1 MDTGD
6 NMPGRR
12 TQETGIST
20 AQHSALAILVAFSA
34 VVVLVAGPAILNLG
48 PVAPAQAQSGATE
61 ITNWTDLDNIRNDLG
76 GDYVLMND
84 LDKSTDGY
92 SQVAGPNANNGSGFD
107 PIGSLGVVNGGNLG
121 VFNGSLNGQ
130 GHTISGFAINRS
142 AQSVGLFGAVG
153 TDGTVMNVSISSVR
167 INVTQDNGDVL
178 PLSAQQQ
185 PLSIGAVDQIGA
197 LIGSSS
203 GKITD
208 ISATNITISGTE
220 TVGGLIG
227 INGGNMSNVSVTDAT
242 VNGSQTVGGIAGTNE
257 GNITNGSVTNATV
270 NGSQAIG
277 GLVGTNTQLQLIGD
291 SEVNIMN
298 SSADGVVTGF
308 ESVGGLAG
316 ENRGNI
322 VSSTANGTVNG
333 SRNIGGGIGLNTG
346 DVTDSEARGVVTGNE
361 YVGGLVGVTLSLE
374 SAGMR
379 SNITGSHASGSV
391 SGVEYVGGLIGGN
404 GVTEFASP
412 GSKINQSSASGI
424 VTTSQSSGTEAI
436 GGLVGESFQGIIM
449 NSNATGDVTA
459 ENATDVGGLV
469 GYTGAR
475 VIDPTFRTKVS
486 NSFATGEVEGNKN
499 IGGLIGRMNNDT
511 VTNSYA
517 QGNVTGSVNVG
528 GLVGLNSGAEPTGEY
543 TGPTTIRESYATGN
557 VVGGQNTGGLVG
569 TNRNDTIVNAYALG
583 DVSGGTG
590 TGGLVGVNNG
600 TNSEI
605 NSSYA
610 AGNVSGTDT
619 SRTGGLVGSNQN
631 GAIVTN
637 SYWDTETTG
646 QANSAGSA
654 TGLRTSQMQGV
665 TPTAQGQNTM
675 AGFGF
680 TRDGGDTWVAVV
692 EDGQLSPTPER
703 DGYPILQDLASD
715 TQLDAQEPASPL
727 IKYANSQDIITITG
741 VSDAI
746 RDWQAGEIGI
756 SLVSDVIRA
765 WQSGT
770 PLTSSHG

>member
-1 MDTGD
+1 
-6 NMPGRR
+6 MPGRR
-12 TQETGIST
+12 TQETDISI
-20 AQHSALAILVAFSA
+20 AQHSALVILVAFGA
-34 VVVLVAGPAILNLG
+34 VVMLVAGPAMLNLG

-61 ITNWTDLDNIRNDLG
+61 ITNWTDLDNIRNDLS

-84 LDKSTDGY
+84 LNKSTDGY
-92 SQVAGPNANNGSGFD
+92 NQVADPNANNRSGFD
-107 PIGSLGVVNGGNLG
+107 PIGNLG
-121 VFNGSLNGQ
+121 VFNGSFNGQ
-130 GHTISGFAINRS
+130 GHTISGFGINRS
-142 AQSVGLFGAVG
+142 TRSVGLFGAVG
-153 TDGTVMNVSISSVR
+153 TNGTVTNVSVSNVT
-167 INVTQDNGDVL
+167 INVTQDDDDVGL
-178 PLSAQQQ
+178 LSAQQQ
-185 PLSIGAVDQIGA
+185 PPLIGTVDQIGA
-197 LIGSSS
+197 LIGSNR
-203 GKITD
+203 GKVTN
-208 ISATNITISGTE
+208 ISATNMTINGTE
-220 TVGGLIG
+220 TIGGLIG
-227 INGGNMSNVSVTDAT
+227 INGGNVSNVSVTDAT
-242 VNGSQTVGGIAGTNE
+242 VDGPQTVGGLAGINE

-277 GLVGTNTQLQLIGD
+277 GLVGTNSQLLGD

-298 SSADGVVTGF
+298 SFADGVVTGF

-333 SRNIGGGIGLNTG
+333 SRNIGGGIGVNTG
-346 DVTDSEARGVVTGNE
+346 DVIDSEARGVVTGNE
-361 YVGGLVGVTLSLE
+361 YVGGLVGATVSSE
-374 SAGMR
+374 SASMK

-391 SGVEYVGGLIGGN
+391 RGVEYVGGLVGGN

-412 GSKINQSSASGI
+412 GGKINQSSASGI

-469 GYTGAR
+469 GYTG
-475 VIDPTFRTKVS
+475 VSIIDPTFRTKVS

-499 IGGLIGRMNNDT
+499 VGGLIGRMNNDT

-583 DVSGGTG
+583 DVSGGTS

-631 GAIVTN
+631 GAIVSN

-646 QANSAGSA
+646 QTNSAGSA
-654 TGLRTSQMQGV
+654 TGLITSQMQGV

-680 TRDGGDTWVAVV
+680 IRDGSDTWVAVV
-692 EDGQLSPTPER
+692 EGGQLSPTPER

-727 IKYANSQDIITITG
+727 IKYANSQDVITISG

-765 WQSGT
+765 WQSGS
-770 PLTSSHG
+770 PVR